1 MENKVCYLVDDITR
15 PVPCSLVIRYGI
27 SNIRIRKVAIGL
39 AIPEH
44 HFHGRKNYRRVLHGR
59 SVDNYQRY
67 EDNMLDIPNLED
79 IETLGQVMKKII
91 IWSRRNVQLCVP
103 QSSSSD
109 TSRT

>member
-1 MENKVCYLVDDITR
+1 
-15 PVPCSLVIRYGI
+15 
-27 SNIRIRKVAIGL
+27 
-39 AIPEH
+39 
-44 HFHGRKNYRRVLHGR
+44 
-59 SVDNYQRY
+59 
-67 EDNMLDIPNLED
+67 MLDIPNLED